1 MERFA
6 FAKKVEY
13 RNVFVVSIIE
23 LLLDKKLTSFYCPHI
38 QANNI
43 NLLQRLL
50 HALLRHSLA
59 QLLGFVS
66 EKIVRRHILQN
77 EVALGFPD
85 RLLEL
90 SHAYHPKFS
99 LGNMRNSK
107 QHRWVGRQW
116 QHHINH
122 NYVAPD
128 WMLYYCLKL
137 FIGWWCLDEYPC
149 WNQDCFYDA
158 VIICMP
164 RIPLVLNVSVDKRIA
179 YSKCHCFVISSSGWI
194 HW

>member
-13 RNVFVVSIIE
+13 RNFFVVSIIE
-23 LLLDKKLTSFYCPHI
+23 LLLDKKFTSFYCPHI

-99 LGNMRNSK
+99 LGNMRNS
-107 QHRWVGRQW
+107 GR
-116 QHHINH
+116 
-122 NYVAPD
+122 
-128 WMLYYCLKL
+128 K
-137 FIGWWCLDEYPC
+137 
-149 WNQDCFYDA
+149 
-158 VIICMP
+158 
-164 RIPLVLNVSVDKRIA
+164 
-179 YSKCHCFVISSSGWI
+179 
-194 HW
+194 